1 MNFQSDEL
9 LNVSKIRNKKIH
21 IIGCGATGS
30 HLAIE
35 LVKLGCE
42 RLILWDF
49 DMVEE
54 HNLTNQIW
62 TIEDIGQLKNI
73 ALKNHI
79 LKINPVIKSIT
90 LKGKWTPDEP
100 MLTDIVFNCVDSIE
114 LRKAIYEANQYNNLL
129 EYMLDPRLGST
140 TGSVFCYK
148 WEEKNINK
156 LLALTDFKDSEMDVE
171 RSLCGTKININSTL
185 YMVVNMLL
193 IDFINIMN
201 EQPYFQQVYFEPLKY
216 KITFY
221 EKSEEETNANNI

>member
-1 MNFQSDEL
+1 MQIQSEEL

-35 LVKLGCE
+35 LIKLGCE

-49 DMVEE
+49 DIVES

-62 TIEDIGQLKNI
+62 NIEDIGKLKNV
-73 ALKNHI
+73 ALKEHI
-79 LKINPVIKSIT
+79 LKINPDIEEKIT
-90 LKGKWTPDEP
+90 LKAKWTPEEP
-100 MLTDIVFNCVDSIE
+100 LLTDIVFNCVDSIE
-114 LRKAIYEANQYNNLL
+114 LRKEIYEVNQYNKLL
-129 EYMLDPRLGST
+129 QYMLDPRLGST
-140 TGSVFCYK
+140 TGSVYCYK
-148 WEEKNINK
+148 WEPKNIEK
-156 LLALTDFKDSEMDVE
+156 LIALTNFKDDEMDVE

-193 IDFINIMN
+193 IDFINIIN
-201 EQPYFQQVYFEPLKY
+201 KAPYFQQIYFEPLKY

-221 EKSEEETNANNI
+221 EPSEEGKPC

>member
-1 MNFQSDEL
+1 MDIQSNEI
-9 LNVSKIRNKKIH
+9 LNASKIKNKKIH

-49 DMVEE
+49 DIVES

-62 TIEDIGQLKNI
+62 NINDIGKLKNV
-73 ALKNHI
+73 ALLNHI
-79 LKINPVIKSIT
+79 LAINPEIESKIT
-90 LKGKWTPDEP
+90 LKAKWTPDEP
-100 MLTDIVFNCVDSIE
+100 LLTDIVFNCVDSIE
-114 LRKAIYEANQYNNLL
+114 LRKQIYEVNKYNKLL
-129 EYMLDPRLGST
+129 QYMLDPRLGST

-148 WEEKNINK
+148 WNDENIKK
-156 LLALTDFKDSEMDVE
+156 LIALTNFKDDEMDVE
-171 RSLCGTKININSTL
+171 RSLCGTKININTTL

-193 IDFINIMN
+193 NNFVNIINQ
-201 EQPYFQQVYFEPLKY
+201 QPYFQQIYFEPLKY

-221 EKSEEETNANNI
+221 EEVNKC